1 MPTRFVTRAFCLR
14 LVELT
19 MNYSKN
25 ICHPAPAV
33 IGKAISMFSE
43 NNQVTKTPECIP
55 AISMTGTAPAF
66 YRISVTPALLQAI
79 EDGYHP
85 SEETVALRFVPRVPI
100 QENYLHG
107 MLSLD
112 NRRIILQSL
121 EAFNALIA
129 HVGPLVSHL
138 IAISQISPPR

>member
-1 MPTRFVTRAFCLR
+1 
-14 LVELT
+14 
-19 MNYSKN
+19 
-25 ICHPAPAV
+25 
-33 IGKAISMFSE
+33 
-43 NNQVTKTPECIP
+43 
-55 AISMTGTAPAF
+55 MTGTAPAF

-85 SEETVALRFVPRVPI
+85 SEETVALRFIPRVPI

-107 MLSLD
+107 ML

-138 IAISQISPPR
+138 IAISQISSPR